1 MSPARTKMAAKT
13 GKSKRLVKTKT
24 KRNDEDDESSG
35 GETGARRS
43 ASIVPR
49 NENENE
55 EPGETGQEPA
65 VSDEATRA
73 RPAVVDTPSAEES
86 PASRPTHPPMNEVP
100 SESLSSPATEKTAEM
115 HATSALY
122 QLTTMVASLQS
133 SAVETR
139 DEMRNETMNEL
150 RNETRNEM
158 RNEMMNDERDDEA
171 APTSLVDAQGDD
183 ESVAAPT
190 REATADGQPFSA
202 RTTPTD
208 TAPADPEV
216 TLNAG
221 TTMTGGANG
230 GDLQTITTVLRG
242 LVGQLVGLCE
252 VVTSAVTAERVP
264 TMNQAVAVAATRSST
279 TTMPPAQATTAGDGD
294 GHERRGRNQR
304 EAMVVVARPRTTV
317 GVVAVDERSDGGRRW
332 RDLSRRTTAAAA
344 RTTRRAK
351 TVSRGVG
358 DAGPTAAASPKAAP
372 ASRPARTTMGTAEES
387 DDEDTGVTDDGDGNA
402 NASDDARMTGSD
414 QSDSHDA
421 RASRTLNCRR
431 SRPHRR
437 LPETK
442 RTWTNLKKALLRRY
456 GEKLDK
462 SAAEWRVSMRRM
474 MPDKT
479 TKKLVKQSPK
489 PRTLEE
495 AVD

>member
-35 GETGARRS
+35 GETGAQRS

-86 PASRPTHPPMNEVP
+86 PASRPTHPPINEAP

-115 HATSALY
+115 HAITSALY

-139 DEMRNETMNEL
+139 GEMRNETMNEL
-150 RNETRNEM
+150 RNET

-183 ESVAAPT
+183 ESVATPT

-208 TAPADPEV
+208 MAPADLEV

-221 TTMTGGANG
+221 TTMTGGANR

-242 LVGQLVGLCE
+242 LAGQLVGLCE
-252 VVTSAVTAERVP
+252 AVSSAVTAERVP
-264 TMNQAVAVAATRSST
+264 TMNQAAAVAATLSST

-294 GHERRGRNQR
+294 GHERRGRNLR

-351 TVSRGVG
+351 TVARGVG

-372 ASRPARTTMGTAEES
+372 ASRPARTAEES

-437 LPETK
+437 SRCRRGSIVSSWPC
-442 RTWTNLKKALLRRY
+442 RALWSLV
-456 GEKLDK
+456 G
-462 SAAEWRVSMRRM
+462 AAGPTS
-474 MPDKT
+474 PCTSFSKT
-479 TKKLVKQSPK
+479 S
-489 PRTLEE
+489 
-495 AVD
+495 

>member
-1 MSPARTKMAAKT
+1 MTTMSPARTKMAAKT

-35 GETGARRS
+35 GETGAQRS

-86 PASRPTHPPMNEVP
+86 PASRPTHPPINEAP

-115 HATSALY
+115 HAITSALY

-139 DEMRNETMNEL
+139 GEMRNETMNEL
-150 RNETRNEM
+150 RNET

-183 ESVAAPT
+183 ESVATPT

-208 TAPADPEV
+208 MAPADLEV

-221 TTMTGGANG
+221 TTMTGGANR

-242 LVGQLVGLCE
+242 LAGQLVGLCE
-252 VVTSAVTAERVP
+252 AHAP
-264 TMNQAVAVAATRSST
+264 
-279 TTMPPAQATTAGDGD
+279 
-294 GHERRGRNQR
+294 H
-304 EAMVVVARPRTTV
+304 
-317 GVVAVDERSDGGRRW
+317 
-332 RDLSRRTTAAAA
+332 
-344 RTTRRAK
+344 
-351 TVSRGVG
+351 
-358 DAGPTAAASPKAAP
+358 DAG
-372 ASRPARTTMGTAEES
+372 
-387 DDEDTGVTDDGDGNA
+387 
-402 NASDDARMTGSD
+402 
-414 QSDSHDA
+414 
-421 RASRTLNCRR
+421 
-431 SRPHRR
+431 
-437 LPETK
+437 
-442 RTWTNLKKALLRRY
+442 
-456 GEKLDK
+456 
-462 SAAEWRVSMRRM
+462 
-474 MPDKT
+474 
-479 TKKLVKQSPK
+479 
-489 PRTLEE
+489 
-495 AVD
+495 